1 MLPDANG
8 RVHAACQGTTLLGT
22 VSHAPPPYGRH
33 VLDQPYEDRPLLV
46 ASMPQS
52 GTGSPISD
60 CPWSL
65 SSDNLARP
73 HTVVRLRGVRPADL
87 SERLQNL
94 HTANRSLSRLLRAGS
109 ASSASCQNDSSYSS
123 HSGSAA
129 EDLTLG
135 AALEN
140 ADYSDLDD
148 LNDLSIVPPY
158 STAIQAP
165 IPSAYYHETLP
176 NYNATVATEDQT

>member
-73 HTVVRLRGVRPADL
+73 HTVVRF
-87 SERLQNL
+87 
-94 HTANRSLSRLLRAGS
+94 
-109 ASSASCQNDSSYSS
+109 QNDSSYSS

-135 AALEN
+135 TALKN

-158 STAIQAP
+158 STAVRAP
-165 IPSAYYHETLP
+165 MPSAHYHETLP